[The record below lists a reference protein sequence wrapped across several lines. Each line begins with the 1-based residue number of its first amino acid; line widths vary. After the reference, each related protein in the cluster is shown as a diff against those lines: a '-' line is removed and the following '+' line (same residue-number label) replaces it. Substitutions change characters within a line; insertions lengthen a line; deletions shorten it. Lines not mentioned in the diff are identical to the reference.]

1 MSTEIS
7 YKKKD
12 ILKLIETG
20 NERELCF
27 LMLYQVY
34 FEGAF
39 SNLVIKK
46 ADKAAAETGK
56 KLDFTRA
63 MLYGTLTYTFAIDF
77 LIKHITKEDPD
88 MMDPVTR
95 AIIRMAVWQLQ
106 FGENI
111 PDYAVTDSSVEI
123 AKKYNHKVPGYVN
136 AVVRKYASAPED
148 KKKLDQFKPGIRV
161 SLKPEIYGIFKKDY
175 GKSRAFDI
183 GAAFLKTS
191 GTTVRFDSSK
201 IDQEKLIAVLKEAG
215 IFAEPAKL
223 IGDAIEISGGLKGLE
238 NSDLYSKYGMFI
250 QGEAAMLAS
259 MIASPSEGNKILDCC
274 SAPGGKSTHMASI
287 CHDNCSILSCDISE
301 ARLQLVSDNASRLG
315 LKSISVKC
323 CDASKI
329 SKENKDLRKT
339 FDLVLC
345 DVPCSGLGLIGRKP
359 DIREKIT
366 YERIE
371 ELLPVQQEILDSA
384 SKMVVSGGTL
394 VYCTCTLNND
404 ENESQIAS
412 FLESHKS
419 FHKVSILKYLP
430 DTIVLDEDRKKAA
443 EDGMITLF
451 PDIDGCEGFFIC
463 RMEKDRKDDSE

>member
-39 SNLVIKK
+39 SNLVTKK

-77 LIKHITKEDPD
+77 LIKHITREDPD
-88 MMDPVTR
+88 KMDPVTR
-95 AIIRMAVWQLQ
+95 TIIRMAVWQLQ

-136 AVVRKYASAPED
+136 AVIRKYASAPED
-148 KKKLDQFKPGIRV
+148 KKNIEQYKPGIRV

-201 IDQEKLIAVLKEAG
+201 IGQDELIAVLKAAG
-215 IFAEPAKL
+215 IYAEPA
-223 IGDAIEISGGLKGLE
+223 IPNTE
-238 NSDLYSKYGMFI
+238 
-250 QGEAAMLAS
+250 
-259 MIASPSEGNKILDCC
+259 C
-274 SAPGGKSTHMASI
+274 SYRV
-287 CHDNCSILSCDISE
+287 
-301 ARLQLVSDNASRLG
+301 RLP
-315 LKSISVKC
+315 C
-323 CDASKI
+323 W
-329 SKENKDLRKT
+329 LR
-339 FDLVLC
+339 
-345 DVPCSGLGLIGRKP
+345 
-359 DIREKIT
+359 
-366 YERIE
+366 
-371 ELLPVQQEILDSA
+371 
-384 SKMVVSGGTL
+384 
-394 VYCTCTLNND
+394 
-404 ENESQIAS
+404 
-412 FLESHKS
+412 
-419 FHKVSILKYLP
+419 
-430 DTIVLDEDRKKAA
+430 
-443 EDGMITLF
+443 
-451 PDIDGCEGFFIC
+451 
-463 RMEKDRKDDSE
+463 